1 MICPNCNSVLIE
13 GSRFCENCGAKI
25 EEQVAS
31 AATQQTQDV
40 PPAATQ
46 QVQNT
51 PKKKPLDKRIIGVAV
66 AVLAIIV
73 LVIVCVKTHKHKIN
87 LSDYVTVEFS
97 GYDTRGKA
105 DVTFDYDAFY
115 KELEEHAKV
124 SKKDASKLRKQLEDL
139 DLGSIAEGLSDISD
153 SVSYMG
159 ACKNLDWELSKES
172 ELSNGDEVSL
182 TFTYD
187 NEAAKKYGI
196 KFAADESEYRVE
208 GLKEIEVIDAFA
220 DIVVTFSGVSPN
232 VSASIEN
239 NSKNEAVKKQ
249 YFAIDNNGHFKKGD
263 TVTVT
268 IDSSDE
274 NLIEEYGCVFKETS
288 KEYTCENVDEY
299 ITDGSAL
306 SEDVLASMKEQTKDV
321 IDSYFATNN
330 GEIKGSS
337 IEYAGYYFLSKKDD
351 SESSWGDTNIA
362 YVVYSA
368 KVKSKEKKFKETT
381 VYMPIKFTN
390 IIKYADGTDF
400 VDLNRTDIQGSTDLS
415 FGWWSTVKGYTKES
429 DMKNELVTSQKST
442 YNAASFGE
450 LE

>member
-1 MICPNCNSVLIE
+1 MICPNCNSVLVE
-13 GSRFCENCGAKI
+13 GSRFCEHCGAKL
-25 EEQVAS
+25 EEQAAPS
-31 AATQQTQDV
+31 ATQQAQNI
-40 PPAATQ
+40 PPTATQ
-46 QVQNT
+46 QVQNA
-51 PKKKPLDKRIIGVAV
+51 PQKKPLDKRIVGAAV

-87 LSDYVTVEFS
+87 LSDYVTVEFT

-105 DVTFDYDAFY
+105 YATFDYDAFY
-115 KELEEHAKV
+115 QELKEYAKV
-124 SKKDASKLRKQLEDL
+124 SKKDASTLSDQLEDW
-139 DLGSIAEGLSDISD
+139 DLSSIAEQLSEMSD
-153 SVSYMG
+153 SVAYMG

-172 ELSNGDEVSL
+172 ELSNGDQVSL

-196 KFAADESEYRVE
+196 KFAADESEYTVE

-232 VSASIEN
+232 ASASIEN
-239 NSKNEAVKKQ
+239 NSQNEAVKKQ
-249 YFAIDNNGHFKKGD
+249 YFSVDNNGNLKKGD
-263 TVTVT
+263 TVTVK
-268 IDSSDE
+268 IDSTDE
-274 NLIEEYGCVFKETS
+274 NLIEEYGCVFKEMS
-288 KEYTCENVDEY
+288 KEYTCDNVDEY
-299 ITDGSAL
+299 ITDGSSL
-306 SEDVLASMKEQTKDV
+306 SEDVLASMKDQTKDV
-321 IDSYFATNN
+321 VEAYFASNDS
-330 GEIKGSS
+330 EIKGSS
-337 IEYAGYYFLSKKDD
+337 IEYVGYYFLNRKDD
-351 SESSWGDTNIA
+351 SESSWGDSNVA
-362 YVVYSA
+362 YIVYSA

-390 IIKYADGTDF
+390 IIKYADGTDY